1 MFMSSGQE
9 VATYCA
15 THLPDIIR
23 SCYSNR
29 DLGQAMKD
37 AFMKCDRIVM
47 EPDAIME
54 MRTYNDKDEVSPDE
68 YVYQYVSIFPYNSFL
83 HYFYITF
90 LFTGIIALF

>member
-1 MFMSSGQE
+1 MLPGQE

-47 EPDAIME
+47 EHDAIME
-54 MRTYNDKDEVSPDE
+54 MKTYHVKDEVSADE
-68 YVYQYVSIFPYNSFL
+68 YVYIFVVLLYCL
-83 HYFYITF
+83 HHTYSMQ
-90 LFTGIIALF
+90 LLL